1 MELETTG
8 SSLPRPHPLTFIFR
22 NERGLRAGWRALI
35 FLLIVYGIPALLVFS
50 VMKLAGPQP
59 KMTPPSILRPASQLL
74 QGALVFLW
82 ILLGTWIMS
91 RIEHRR
97 MGVYGLPLVR
107 SSIPRFFSGY
117 LFWGFLPLTLELL
130 LMRALGLFYFGP
142 LALHGPQI
150 ISWGLVWAAAFL
162 FVGLVEEFSVRG
174 YILYT
179 LAEGIGFW
187 PSAII
192 LAIGFARAHMGNP
205 GETRV
210 GIVATAFF
218 ALFAAATLWRT
229 GNLWLAVGA
238 HAGWDWGQSFFY
250 GVSDSGLQAQ
260 GHLMEPHF
268 HGPDWLTGGSVGP
281 EGSVFTLVLWAL
293 MTLGFLLFYRDKR
306 ETGLVITEAAK

>member
-1 MELETTG
+1 MELERSG
-8 SSLPRPHPLTFIFR
+8 NISPRIHPFTFIFR
-22 NERGLRAGWRALI
+22 NECGLRAGWRALI
-35 FLLIVYGIPALLVFS
+35 FLLIVYGIPALLILS

-59 KMTPPSILRPASQLL
+59 KFTPPSTLKPAPQLL
-74 QGALVFLW
+74 QGVLVFLW
-82 ILLGTWIMS
+82 VLLGSWIMS
-91 RIEHRR
+91 RIERR
-97 MGVYGLPLVR
+97 PMGVYGLPLVR
-107 SSIPRFFSGY
+107 SGITRFFSGY

-130 LMRALGLFYFGP
+130 LMRAFGLFYFGP
-142 LALHGPQI
+142 LVLHGPQI
-150 ISWGLVWAAAFL
+150 FSWGLIWAAAFL
-162 FVGLVEEFSVRG
+162 FVGLVEEFSTRG

-179 LAEGIGFW
+179 LADGIGFW

-260 GHLMEPHF
+260 GHFLEPHF
-268 HGPDWLTGGSVGP
+268 QGPAWLTGGSVGP
-281 EGSVFTLVLWAL
+281 EGSVFTLILWAL
-293 MTLGFLLFYRDKR
+293 MTIGFLLFYRNKR
-306 ETGLVITEAAK
+306 EKGLVITEAAK